1 MREVTLR
8 FARRP
13 QKRKMEELENVRILI
28 VDDDPVLCQLLKTV
42 LRVEGMEVEAA
53 NSGEAGIQVM
63 YRMKPDLVLLDIMMP
78 EVDGWETT
86 QRIRQVANVPI
97 IIISALSRT
106 EDIVRSL
113 ESGADDF
120 INKPFEM
127 EELLARIRAV
137 RRRAIS
143 FGGPPEYAHDYDDG
157 YLAFNIPARQVY
169 LSGEEIYLSATEYKL
184 FEYLFRHAGRVCPN
198 ADLLEHVWG
207 SLMPNGTRYL
217 HVYIWKLRSK
227 IEPETGRP
235 VYFQTEH
242 GTGYRFERQQQVK
255 A

>member
-1 MREVTLR
+1 
-8 FARRP
+8 
-13 QKRKMEELENVRILI
+13 MEEQERTRILI

-42 LRVEGMEVEAA
+42 LRVEGMDVEAA
-53 NSGEAGIQVM
+53 NSGEAGIEIM

-78 EVDGWETT
+78 EVDGWETNR
-86 QRIRQVANVPI
+86 RIREVADVPI
-97 IIISALSRT
+97 IIISALART

-127 EELLARIRAV
+127 EELMARIRAV

-157 YLAFNIPARQVY
+157 YLSINIPARQVY
-169 LSGEEIYLSATEYKL
+169 LCGEEIYLSATEYKL
-184 FEYLFRHAGRVCPN
+184 FEYMFRHAGTVCTN

-207 SLMPNGTRYL
+207 SLMPNGARYL

-227 IEPETGRP
+227 LEPESSRP
-235 VYFQTEH
+235 IYFQTEH
-242 GTGYRFERQQQVK
+242 GTGYRFERQQQVSR
-255 A
+255 

>member
-1 MREVTLR
+1 MS
-8 FARRP
+8 
-13 QKRKMEELENVRILI
+13 ELEKTRILI
-28 VDDDPVLCQLLKTV
+28 IDDDPILCQLLKTV

-53 NSGEAGIQVM
+53 NSGEAGIDIM

-86 QRIRQVANVPI
+86 RRIRQLADVPI

-106 EDIVRSL
+106 EDIVHSL
-113 ESGADDF
+113 EAGADDF
-120 INKPFEM
+120 INKPFEID
-127 EELLARIRAV
+127 ELMARIRAV

-157 YLAFNIPARQVY
+157 YLSINIPARQVY
-169 LSGEEIYLSATEYKL
+169 LDGKEVYLSATEYRL
-184 FEYLFRHAGRVCPN
+184 FEYLFLNAGHVCPN
-198 ADLLEHVWG
+198 PDLLEHVWG
-207 SLMPNGTRYL
+207 SLMPNGSRYL

-227 IEPETGRP
+227 LEQNTSRP